1 MTAQTGVEGAHLNC
15 RQPLKTESSSQMG
28 RSLKVLTLIA
38 VAFVAAGAAGVVA
51 AQAGLSYDRTGLG
64 LKPQTAAPVL
74 PADLTFGGEA
84 VQIWQA
90 GRAPDFALYG
100 GTREV
105 SRVGLYSA
113 ESYGGIVYSLS
124 RGWGSSFEAGYAP
137 ESVLSPRRYA
147 LTGQLHASFSE
158 GRALSVGLKYRL
170 YDADIG
176 LRSDA
181 ASDTSLS
188 SVYTLAPMRVPG
200 TSVGPSYQLQFSY
213 QYSAA
218 GSFGLAL
225 GRDVETYTPSFDPT
239 ANAPRQ
245 LTFTGQHWLT
255 PTWAL
260 SYDVLASDPAN
271 PLRLQSL
278 GLRLGVRYRF

>member
-1 MTAQTGVEGAHLNC
+1 MGH
-15 RQPLKTESSSQMG
+15 PLKF
-28 RSLKVLTLIA
+28 LTLIA
-38 VAFVAAGAAGVVA
+38 VTLVAAGAACVVMA
-51 AQAGLSYDRTGLG
+51 EAGLSYERTGLG
-64 LKPQTAAPVL
+64 LKPQTVAPVF
-74 PADLTFGGEA
+74 PADLAFGGEA
-84 VQIWQA
+84 AHIWQT
-90 GRAPDFALYG
+90 RRSSDLALYG
-100 GTREV
+100 GAREV
-105 SRVGLYSA
+105 PRLGLHSA
-113 ESYGGIVYSLS
+113 ESYGGIVYSLP
-124 RGWGSSFEAGYAP
+124 RGWGSSLEGAYAS

-158 GRALSVGLKYRL
+158 GRTLSVGLKYRL

-176 LRSDA
+176 LRSDG

-188 SVYTLAPMRVPG
+188 SVYSLAPSRVP
-200 TSVGPSYQLQFSY
+200 SASLGPSYQLQFSY

-218 GSFGLAL
+218 SSFGLAL

-239 ANAPRQ
+239 ANGQRQ

-255 PTWAL
+255 PAWAL

-271 PLRLQSL
+271 PLRLQGL